1 MLLKD
6 QLTEYGF
13 ESRENYD
20 YEIQC
25 LLNNPTEH
33 IRCLNVDG
41 DPGRRKTA
49 FAHALAQALGH
60 QHVLYYEFGAEKP
73 QPQVVRVHEGEA
85 LPEEPPTQPFDRAMT
100 EACAL
105 SEAEKTILILDQLHK
120 AEFQQHLRLYE
131 FTKSRVWSYSD
142 VQFYA
147 NQANLMI
154 FLVSAEPLYH
164 SLQQI
169 SFRVWVNAL
178 SESTERLQPDD
189 LGLDESSRQWLEPM
203 NELMVELGLA
213 PTISE
218 YRKLAYD
225 VEQGVRTEQQLK
237 ASIFGWIEGVDR
249 SRLCSRSVYPYLE
262 KVMQAIESGLGIRE
276 EIELSSSDDN

>member
-1 MLLKD
+1 MLLKE
-6 QLTEYGF
+6 QLAEYGF
-13 ESRENYD
+13 ESRESYD

-25 LLNNPTEH
+25 LLNSPTDH

-60 QHVLYYEFGAEKP
+60 QHVLYYEFGADKP
-73 QPQVVRVHEGEA
+73 QPQVVHMHEGEA
-85 LPEEPPTQPFDRAMT
+85 LPEEPPTQPFDRVMT

-142 VQFYA
+142 VKFYA

-154 FLVSAEPLYH
+154 FLISAEPLYH

-178 SESTERLQPDD
+178 AESTEQLQPDD

-225 VEQGVRTEQQLK
+225 VENSVRTEQQLK

-249 SRLCSRSVYPYLE
+249 SRLYSRSVYPHLE
-262 KVMQAIESGLGIRE
+262 KVMQAIESSLGIRE
-276 EIELSSSDDN
+276 EIELSSTDDD